1 MIRSSAIA
9 LVIATTVALSA
20 GAQPAGHPAT
30 ISVDA
35 APPLPRIAQAARVHL
50 FGLVELYSLALYS
63 DAPTVDRA
71 HLVSPDAPKVLRIEI
86 RFKDDLRRQVA
97 VDWRSE
103 LIPRLIPSASEHLR
117 QTFAPLT
124 QGDVVLVE
132 YLPARGTTLHVNKA
146 VVVTGASHDLMV
158 AFLNHWLGQ
167 RPVSEEIKRTLLGS
181 S

>member
-1 MIRSSAIA
+1 MLRNSVAGLVLASTFA
-9 LVIATTVALSA
+9 LPA
-20 GAQPAGHPAT
+20 GAQPTGHPAT
-30 ISVDA
+30 ITGDA
-35 APPLPRIAQAARVHL
+35 AAPLPRIAQAARVHL
-50 FGLVELYSLALYS
+50 LGVVELYSLALYS

-71 HLVSPDAPKVLRIEI
+71 LLVSPDAPKALRIEI

-103 LIPRLIPSASEHLR
+103 LIPRLIPLALEHLS

-124 QGDVVLVE
+124 RGDVVLID
-132 YLPARGTTLHVNKA
+132 YLPGRGTTLRVNKT
-146 VVVTGASHDLMV
+146 VVVTGANHDLMA
-158 AFLNHWLGQ
+158 AFLDHWLGQ